1 MGGVDDET
9 MRNLVTLVVTAAV
22 VVGGLLVVG
31 MVLLFRNRDGAKPS
45 AAAGLVALR
54 ATANVQLV
62 RLDETLSAADNELGF
77 AIAQFGEEKTRDYA
91 LAVQKAHTM
100 STTAFRTRQ
109 QLDDAFPES
118 VTKQRELTL
127 QIVALCEAAQGAL
140 DKEQAGFTALRSAE
154 VAAPQSLAAL
164 RTGIAAARKRL
175 APATATLKRLAA
187 DYRPQIVEE
196 HARAIADA
204 RTQLEAAT
212 ETVAAAE
219 KQLSP
224 AGVNAVTGDVRD
236 AELALSRATTL
247 LDAIDTTEKELDGA
261 AAAVVD
267 LIASTR
273 ADLTEA
279 RRERDSAP
287 DPDTGAAI
295 IDAIEAVEKV
305 LATVAGEARP
315 SDPIENLDRLNAAIA
330 ELDTAL
336 ASARNQAQRLEH
348 ARTALAGTLVSARS
362 QLAATRSFMAA
373 GGGRVG
379 ADARVRLSEAER
391 ELKNAEAEADP
402 VDALDAARRAVT
414 SARDADALARYDAM
428 KTFG

>member
-1 MGGVDDET
+1 VDDET
-9 MRNLVTLVVTAAV
+9 ISNLATLIVTAAV
-22 VVGGLLVVG
+22 VVGGLLIFG

-45 AAAGLVALR
+45 AAAGLTELR
-54 ATANVQLV
+54 TKANGQLV
-62 RLDETLSAADNELGF
+62 HLDETLSNADNELGF
-77 AIAQFGEEKTRDYA
+77 AIAQFGDEKTKEYA
-91 LAVQKAHTM
+91 TAVQKARVM
-100 STTAFRTRQ
+100 STAAFRARQ
-109 QLDDAFPES
+109 QLDDAFPEP
-118 VTKQRELTL
+118 VTKQRELAL
-127 QIVALCEAAQGAL
+127 QIIALCESAQDTL
-140 DKEQAGFTALRSAE
+140 DKEQAAFTALRSAE
-154 VAAPQSLAAL
+154 VEAPQSLSAL
-164 RTGIAAARKRL
+164 RKNIAAARKRIPL
-175 APATATLKRLAA
+175 ATATLKRLAK
-187 DYRPQIVEE
+187 DYRPQIAEE
-196 HARAIADA
+196 HSRAIAEA
-204 RTQLEAAT
+204 TTQLEAASDN
-212 ETVAAAE
+212 VAAAE

-279 RRERDSAP
+279 RRGRDSAP

-295 IDAIEAVEKV
+295 IDAIEGVEKV
-305 LATVAGEARP
+305 LAAVAGDARP

-348 ARTALAGTLVSARS
+348 ARTALVGTLVSARS
-362 QLAATRSFMAA
+362 QLAATRGFMAA

>member
-1 MGGVDDET
+1 MDDET
-9 MRNLVTLVVTAAV
+9 ISNLSTLIVTAAV
-22 VVGGLLVVG
+22 VVGGLLIVG

-45 AAAGLVALR
+45 AAAGLTDLR
-54 ATANVQLV
+54 TKANGQLV
-62 RLDETLSAADNELGF
+62 RLDETLGTADNELGF
-77 AIAQFGEEKTRDYA
+77 AIAQFGDDKTKDYA
-91 LAVQKAHTM
+91 TAVQKARTM
-100 STTAFRTRQ
+100 STAAFRARQ
-109 QLDDAFPES
+109 QLDDAFPEP
-118 VTKQRELTL
+118 VTKQRELAL
-127 QIVALCEAAQGAL
+127 QIIALCESAQDTL
-140 DKEQAGFTALRSAE
+140 DKEQAAFTALRSAE
-154 VAAPQSLAAL
+154 VEAPQSLSAL
-164 RTGIAAARKRL
+164 RKNIAAARKRIPL
-175 APATATLKRLAA
+175 ATATLKRLAE
-187 DYRPQIVEE
+187 DYRPQIAQE
-196 HARAIADA
+196 HSRAIAEA
-204 RTQLEAAT
+204 TAQLEAASD
-212 ETVAAAE
+212 TVAAAE

-295 IDAIEAVEKV
+295 IDAIEGVEKV
-305 LATVAGEARP
+305 LATVAGDARP

-362 QLAATRSFMAA
+362 QLAATRGFMAA